1 MASSCTPRLL
11 AGSIE
16 STTTAR
22 SAMSVNKPMSV
33 NKQWADEEYGLKL
46 GPIKI
51 LKGVSPINIL
61 TLFFA
66 SFFGIAV
73 MSYMNSGQPLIF
85 GSILGVA
92 ENDFGR
98 LAGKLTFYHEIV
110 VLICIAPIGALSDK
124 IGRRPLYM
132 AAFLLLGIGHFLYPL
147 AENEDQLL
155 LYRLVFAVGTAA
167 ASAMLAAVAND
178 YPVERSRAKMIAATM
193 FFNAIGMVLLT
204 GVFKN
209 LPDWYQNAGYDVVTS
224 VRYTRWTVSAC
235 CMLVAAAVIVGLK
248 KGVPGQVQER
258 KSAAKS
264 DDSASGSPQISGS
277 FLSSV
282 ISPARLAVLRAFL
295 TTLKIGISEAR
306 KPRIALSYAAAV
318 VSRGDLAVLSTFFT
332 TWLFLEGRDRGM
344 TATEAMSGG
353 FTFYIVVQAAALVS
367 APFIGIMLDR
377 IDRVIG
383 LIVAMML
390 AGAGYLSLA
399 LVGDPLGKEMYFAAV
414 LIGFGEIAANLSSL
428 SLVGK
433 EAPPEGR
440 GAVIGMFSLFGA
452 LGILLV
458 AKIGGYLFDEVD
470 RIGPFM
476 LVGIANII
484 VLVLAVIVLR
494 VNPDTDHVESR

>member
-1 MASSCTPRLL
+1 MSASSYSDT
-11 AGSIE
+11 
-16 STTTAR
+16 
-22 SAMSVNKPMSV
+22 
-33 NKQWADEEYGLKL
+33 EEYGIKL

-51 LKGVSPINIL
+51 LKGVSYVNVL
-61 TLFFA
+61 ALFFT

-85 GSILGVA
+85 GEILGVA
-92 ENDFGR
+92 EEDFGR
-98 LAGKLTFYHEIV
+98 LAGTLTFYHEIV

-132 AAFLLLGIGHFLYPL
+132 AAFLLIGIGHVLYPL
-147 AENEDQLL
+147 AQNEEQLL
-155 LYRLVFAVGTAA
+155 MFRLVFALGTAG
-167 ASAMLAAVAND
+167 ASAMLAAVCND
-178 YPVERSRAKMIAATM
+178 YPVESSRAKMIAAAM
-193 FFNAIGMVLLT
+193 LFNAIGMVVLT

-209 LPDWYQNAGYDVVTS
+209 LPDIFQGSGFDTIES
-224 VRYTRWTVSAC
+224 VRYTRWAVAGC
-235 CMLVAAAVIVGLK
+235 CFIVAAAAITGLK
-248 KGVPGQVQER
+248 KG
-258 KSAAKS
+258 
-264 DDSASGSPQISGS
+264 
-277 FLSSV
+277 
-282 ISPARLAVLRAFL
+282 SPAQIEKREPMLA
-295 TTLKIGISEAR
+295 TIKIGLTQAR
-306 KPRIALSYAAAV
+306 KPRVALSYAAAV

-353 FTFYIVVQAAALVS
+353 FTFYIVVQAAALVA

-383 LIVAMML
+383 LIVAMLL

-399 LVGDPLGKEMYFAAV
+399 LVGDPLGKEMYFAAI

-433 EAPPEGR
+433 EAPAKGR

-458 AKIGGYLFDEVD
+458 AKIGGTLFDEVS
-470 RIGPFM
+470 RIGPFV
-476 LVGIANII
+476 LVGIANIV
-484 VLVLAVIVLR
+484 VLVLAVIVLK
-494 VNPDTDHVESR
+494 VNPDTEHVRTD

>member
-1 MASSCTPRLL
+1 MTAIDASG
-11 AGSIE
+11 A
-16 STTTAR
+16 
-22 SAMSVNKPMSV
+22 
-33 NKQWADEEYGLKL
+33 EEYGIKM

-85 GSILGVA
+85 GEILGVP
-92 ENDFGR
+92 EGDFGR

-110 VLICIAPIGALSDK
+110 VMICIAPIGALSDK

-132 AAFLLLGIGHFLYPL
+132 AAFLLIGLGHFLYPL
-147 AENEDQLL
+147 AENEEQLL
-155 LYRLVFAVGTAA
+155 IYRLIFAVGTAS

-178 YPVERSRAKMIAATM
+178 YPVESSRAKMIAATM
-193 FFNAIGMVLLT
+193 LFNAIGMVALT
-204 GVFKN
+204 SVFKN
-209 LPDWYQNAGYDVVTS
+209 LPEWYQAAGYDTVTA
-224 VRYTRWTVSAC
+224 VKYTRWTVAGGSFI
-235 CMLVAAAVIVGLK
+235 VAAAVIVGLK
-248 KGVPGQVQER
+248 KGAPGQ
-258 KSAAKS
+258 
-264 DDSASGSPQISGS
+264 ISKRE
-277 FLSSV
+277 
-282 ISPARLAVLRAFL
+282 PMLATLR
-295 TTLKIGISEAR
+295 IGFREAR
-306 KPRIALSYAAAV
+306 NPRIALSYLAAV

-353 FTFYIVVQAAALVS
+353 FTFYIIVQAAALVA
-367 APFIGIMLDR
+367 APVIGVLLDR

-383 LIVAMML
+383 LIVAMVL

-399 LVGDPLGKEMYFAAV
+399 LVSNPLGREMYFAAV

-433 EAPPEGR
+433 EAPPKGR
-440 GAVIGMFSLFGA
+440 GAVIGMFSLCGA

-458 AKIGGYLFDEVD
+458 AKIGGTLFDSVS

-476 LVGIANII
+476 LVGFANVVVMVLAII
-484 VLVLAVIVLR
+484 VLR
-494 VNPDTDHVESR
+494 RYPDPAYARTR

>member
-1 MASSCTPRLL
+1 M
-11 AGSIE
+11 
-16 STTTAR
+16 
-22 SAMSVNKPMSV
+22 SANTQTEK
-33 NKQWADEEYGLKL
+33 EEYGLKL

-51 LKGVSPINIL
+51 LKGVSSINIL

-85 GSILGVA
+85 GAILGVD

-98 LAGKLTFYHEIV
+98 LAGTLTFYHEIV
-110 VLICIAPIGALSDK
+110 VLICIAPIGALSDR

-132 AAFLLLGIGHFLYPL
+132 AAFLLIGLGHFLYPL
-147 AENEDQLL
+147 AETEEELL
-155 LYRLVFAVGTAA
+155 MYRLVFAVGTAS

-178 YPVERSRAKMIAATM
+178 YPVESSRAKMIAATM
-193 FFNAIGMVLLT
+193 LFNAVGMVVLT
-204 GVFKN
+204 TVFKN
-209 LPDWYQNAGYDVVTS
+209 LPDWFQDAGYDIATS
-224 VRYTRWTVSAC
+224 VKYTRWTVSAC
-235 CMLVAAAVIVGLK
+235 CMLVAASVIVGLK
-248 KGVPGQVQER
+248 KGAPSQVTDRE
-258 KSAAKS
+258 
-264 DDSASGSPQISGS
+264 P
-277 FLSSV
+277 L
-282 ISPARLAVLRAFL
+282 LATIKV
-295 TTLKIGISEAR
+295 GISQAR
-306 KPRIALSYAAAV
+306 NPRIALSYAAAV

-344 TATEAMSGG
+344 TATDAMSGG
-353 FTFYIVVQAAALVS
+353 FTFYIIVQAAALVA

-383 LIVAMML
+383 LIVAMLL

-399 LVGDPLGKEMYFAAV
+399 FVGDPLGREMYFAAI

-433 EAPPEGR
+433 EAPAKGR

-458 AKIGGYLFDEVD
+458 AKMGGYLFDEVS
-470 RIGPFM
+470 RIGPFV
-476 LVGIANII
+476 LVGFANLI
-484 VLVLAVIVLR
+484 VLVLAIIVLKR
-494 VNPDTDHVESR
+494 YPDPDYSAADK